1 MKPNKGRKRKLSD
14 EVFIQ
19 ENFSDQQWQSFK
31 SDEELS
37 SSKSEEMH
45 RFVLNEIFARQAQK
59 QARKIKLIQFSKY
72 ASAACV
78 TMLLGFALYLGL
90 NNVSNQPSKINPVA
104 KTTIKPVAAENI
116 WKTINNTAQE
126 ILNYQLP
133 DASQVTIYPGSG
145 IKFKS
150 AFDQKLRDVYLTGK
164 AKFKVKRNTSRP
176 FSVYSGALKTT
187 AVGTSFTI
195 NTKGKNISVKL
206 HTGKIVV
213 ANVKTKK
220 PLAYISTVGTTLVY
234 DPNLESTKIINAPKL
249 VKAPTETIS
258 HEGTVINMKNIPL
271 AKVFN
276 LLHNAYGIKISTD
289 QKEIN
294 HITFTGKVDTVK
306 ERPEDILKVICLI
319 NNMTF
324 TKVSENEFF
333 IQKSN

>member
-1 MKPNKGRKRKLSD
+1 MKPNKGRKRKLSN

-19 ENFSDQQWQSFK
+19 ENFSDQQWQSFE
-31 SDEELS
+31 SNEALS
-37 SSKSEEMH
+37 SAKSEEMH
-45 RFVLNEIFARQAQK
+45 RFVLNEIFAK
-59 QARKIKLIQFSKY
+59 QAKKQTRRIKLIRFSKY
-72 ASAACV
+72 AAAACV
-78 TMLLGFALYLGL
+78 TVLLGFALYLGV
-90 NNVSNQPSKINPVA
+90 NNVSNQSAKINLVA
-104 KTTIKPVAAENI
+104 KTTIKPVAAENT
-116 WKTINNTAQE
+116 WKTINNTTQE

-133 DASQVTIYPGSG
+133 DASLVTIYPHSG
-145 IKFKS
+145 IKFKN

-176 FSVYSGALKTT
+176 FSVYSGVLKTT
-187 AVGTSFTI
+187 ALGTSFTI

-213 ANVKTKK
+213 ANVKTKR
-220 PLAYISTVGTTLVY
+220 PLAYISTVGTTLMY
-234 DPNLESTKIINAPKL
+234 DPNLESAKFIRPIKL

-276 LLHNAYGIKISTD
+276 LLHEAYGIKISTD

-294 HITFTGKVDTVK
+294 HITFTGKVDTVR
-306 ERPEDILKVICLI
+306 EQPEDILKVICLI

-324 TKVSENEFF
+324 IKVSENEFF

>member
-19 ENFSDQQWQSFK
+19 ENFSDQQWQSFE
-31 SDEELS
+31 SNEALS
-37 SSKSEEMH
+37 SAKSEEMH
-45 RFVLNEIFARQAQK
+45 RFVLNEIFAKQAQK
-59 QARKIKLIQFSKY
+59 QTRRIKLIQFSKY

-78 TMLLGFALYLGL
+78 TVLLGFALYLGL
-90 NNVSNQPSKINPVA
+90 NNVSNQPLEINPVA
-104 KTTIKPVAAENI
+104 KTTIKPVAAENA
-116 WKTINNTAQE
+116 WKTINNADQKT
-126 ILNYQLP
+126 LNYQLP
-133 DASQVTIYPGSG
+133 DASLVTIYPHSS

-150 AFDQKLRDVYLTGK
+150 AFNQKLRDVYLTGK
-164 AKFKVKRNTSRP
+164 AKFKVKRNTARP

-187 AVGTSFTI
+187 ALGTSFTI
-195 NTKGKNISVKL
+195 NTKGKTISVKL

-213 ANVKTKK
+213 ANVKSKR
-220 PLAYISTVGTTLVY
+220 PVAYISTVGTTLMY
-234 DPNLESTKIINAPKL
+234 DPDLESAKFINPIKL

-258 HEGTVINMKNIPL
+258 HEGAVINMKNIPL

-276 LLHNAYGIKISTD
+276 LLHEAYGITISTD

-294 HITFTGKVDTVK
+294 HITFTGRVDTKK
-306 ERPEDILKVICLI
+306 EQPEDILKVICLI